1 MRVRPRCNVS
11 RTSGKVVRI
20 DPSRC
25 ASSAITLGANSG
37 REVIAMK
44 ADDLRALQ
52 APLEERYKE
61 TPEAALVTLRA
72 QGRAGE
78 GGKLKDRDRKSPI

>member
-1 MRVRPRCNVS
+1 
-11 RTSGKVVRI
+11 
-20 DPSRC
+20 
-25 ASSAITLGANSG
+25 
-37 REVIAMK
+37 MK

-78 GGKLKDRDRKSPI
+78 GGKLQDRDRKSPI